1 MGRLYRMLFAAAAA
15 LLAAAGCDKF
25 SSRVEVEDTS
35 FEVESSVYYS
45 GDWQRKA
52 LGLKLASGE
61 DGSVTIYYSIDGNE
75 DLRLLNTSQKEFES
89 GSSLTLSR
97 KTTQVL
103 LMPNLSNNR
112 HVLSMEFVKDGV
124 SRSDTLS
131 FTVNQSLSLSVNAS
145 DALQYTRFSV
155 TGQSGSTT
163 LAFYLDGSDKASSD
177 VKYLDPTSG
186 TATETGET
194 FEVNFD
200 EYQTWEFEFPYLTPG
215 DHTVTVTSTT
225 SNETVESYTRSFSEP
240 TRKAIALKMTYDRTS
255 RALLVSSTFNPAKVK
270 FNARVT
276 ATASGSIKYRPHRG
290 NGIADPETKSV
301 TGDTFTSDTTFC
313 VTPNDAALIMDGH
326 VIAKALESC
335 HAINRKDYHTF
346 FSWGGGGGKTVY
358 TEVKSVDITVELK
371 SVDNETPGET
381 QVVVDPSQDNG
392 LKVAF
397 RYSNDTYDIKSGTV
411 KYVTAK
417 LKLNGHTYWGGSL
430 AL

>member
-75 DLRLLNTSQKEFES
+75 DLRLLSTSQKEFES

-131 FTVNQSLSLSVNAS
+131 FTVNQSLSLFVNPNES
-145 DALQYTRFSV
+145 FQYTRFSV
-155 TGQSGSTT
+155 TGQSGRTT
-163 LAFYLDGSDKASSD
+163 LAFYVDGSDRASTD
-177 VKYLDPTSG
+177 IKYIDPSAG
-186 TATETGET
+186 TATETGES

-200 EYQTWEFEFPYLTPG
+200 EYQTWEFELPYLVAG
-215 DHTVTVTSTT
+215 DHTLTVTSTT
-225 SNETVESYTRSFSEP
+225 SNETVESYTRSFTEP
-240 TRKAIALKMTYDRTS
+240 TRKAVALKFEHS
-255 RALLVSSTFNPAKVK
+255 SASGALLVSSSYNPAKVK
-270 FNARVT
+270 FNVRIEAVATGT
-276 ATASGSIKYRPHRG
+276 ATYRHHSFYGSQDKG
-290 NGIADPETKSV
+290 TA
-301 TGDTFTSDTTFC
+301 TFTSREYVCDTL
-313 VTPNDAALIMDGH
+313 VTPTPDDAAM
-326 VIAKALESC
+326 VIDSRIITRAMEEV
-335 HAINRKDYHTF
+335 HANYMEDCYKWHCY
-346 FSWGGGGGKTVY
+346 GKSHKHKY
-358 TEVKSVDITVELK
+358 ADITKVTVKITIK
-371 SVDNETPGET
+371 SVDNATPGET
-381 QVVVDPSQDNG
+381 PVVITPTTSSG
-392 LKVAF
+392 FGIKF
-397 RYSNDTYDIKSGTV
+397 RYTHDTWYVDANTTRTV
-411 KYVTAK
+411 NAYVT
-417 LKLNGHTYWGGSL
+417 LNGHPSSWSSSQTL
-430 AL
+430 